1 MVTIDTLTVADEP
14 QAWRDA
20 GFTVAG
26 DTCQV
31 GGVRIRLVG
40 RAAGTGILGWSL
52 RDVPDSC
59 RDLDGVPTSV
69 STVPLPAPAPE
80 HPIGALVIDHVV
92 LMTPRLAGTTAALEA
107 IGLEV
112 RRLRPFELAG
122 TAMQQVFFRLGEVVL
137 EVVGEPAA
145 TGDGPA
151 TFWGLA
157 HTVADLDAAA
167 AMLGDACGRVKDAV
181 QPGRRIATVRHRE
194 LDLSVATAL
203 MSRRAWKR

>member
-14 QAWRDA
+14 QAWHRA
-20 GFTVAG
+20 GFTVADG
-26 DTCQV
+26 TCQV

-40 RAAGTGILGWSL
+40 RAGGKGLLGWSL
-52 RDVPDSC
+52 RDVPAGL

-69 STVPLPAPAPE
+69 STEPPPAPGPE
-80 HPIGALVIDHVV
+80 HPIGALVIDHLV
-92 LMTPRLAGTTAALEA
+92 LTTPHLARTTAALEA
-107 IGLEV
+107 TGLEV
-112 RRLRPFELAG
+112 RRVRPFQLAG

-137 EVVGEPAA
+137 EVVGEPGA

-151 TFWGLA
+151 TVWGLTY
-157 HTVADLDAAA
+157 TVADLDAAA
-167 AMLGDACGRVKDAV
+167 EMLGDACSPVKDAV

-203 MSRRAWKR
+203 MSPRT